1 MKKNQICTWLALG
14 AAIALTS
21 CQQPKNNDE
30 ITVETATAVRH
41 LNDSTGTYELRID
54 FPVVKNGSALS
65 VALNEWIDEQLGGT
79 YGDAENVDHD
89 KVLADTTALID
100 YYSKKIFEGN
110 QKEFAEMSK
119 GSPEVKEMGITY
131 YDSLVIE
138 KFAEGKN
145 WITYTNKRD
154 IYLGGAHGAAPYFGQ
169 TFRKSDG
176 RRIGWDVFTETSGEK
191 FQQILKEGLV
201 EYFGVSSEAELADH
215 LMNEAGIHYIPLPQ
229 CPPLFTAEGVSFVYN
244 QYEIAA
250 YAAGL
255 PSFTVGYDKLQPFMM
270 TAGKRLVV
278 E

>member
-1 MKKNQICTWLALG
+1 MLFR
-14 AAIALTS
+14 S
-21 CQQPKNNDE
+21 
-30 ITVETATAVRH
+30 
-41 LNDSTGTYELRID
+41 
-54 FPVVKNGSALS
+54 
-65 VALNEWIDEQLGGT
+65 
-79 YGDAENVDHD
+79 
-89 KVLADTTALID
+89 
-100 YYSKKIFEGN
+100 
-110 QKEFAEMSK
+110 
-119 GSPEVKEMGITY
+119 
-131 YDSLVIE
+131 
-138 KFAEGKN
+138 
-145 WITYTNKRD
+145 
-154 IYLGGAHGAAPYFGQ
+154 

-201 EYFGVSSEAELADH
+201 EYFGVGSEAEFADH